1 MVAPSGT
8 RDRRLFAAR
17 PFEANAP
24 SGLHGVCR
32 ATAQERAPPDR
43 DDGRPPEPVPTSRGS
58 AWRRPACRADRA
70 GTVHR
75 GPPTAA
81 RAVPLP
87 SAPSACPVISRGLP
101 PDIPEDIAP
110 RPPFAPMPP
119 SGPRGARNVLI
130 LRRRGGTQKSMQPR
144 SGGRPSALESVLR
157 SELARRRIEA
167 RRAEQRVERE
177 LSRTVHDLK
186 APLSALKGYV
196 DMMLRG
202 IAGPMPPT
210 ANRYLTRIREVV
222 DRERQLIDDR
232 LRPRSHPAPPPMTD
246 LARALAAA
254 VDRSGPALRARR
266 LQLSLELPPRG
277 CPVPASQ
284 GLVDLLA
291 RRLGLPLPPGRP
303 RPPVPRALSRGRFGD
318 LRRRGPPDR
327 PRRRGAPGRTPH
339 LRPRPADRA
348 SARD

>member
-1 MVAPSGT
+1 
-8 RDRRLFAAR
+8 
-17 PFEANAP
+17 
-24 SGLHGVCR
+24 
-32 ATAQERAPPDR
+32 
-43 DDGRPPEPVPTSRGS
+43 
-58 AWRRPACRADRA
+58 
-70 GTVHR
+70 
-75 GPPTAA
+75 
-81 RAVPLP
+81 
-87 SAPSACPVISRGLP
+87 
-101 PDIPEDIAP
+101 
-110 RPPFAPMPP
+110 
-119 SGPRGARNVLI
+119 
-130 LRRRGGTQKSMQPR
+130 MQPR

-291 RRLGLPLPPGRP
+291 RRLVRHLLQTAAPGTSACLFLRDDLG
-303 RPPVPRALSRGRFGD
+303 RRYLELSPGAASGTSAGAD
-318 LRRRGPPDR
+318 LRIALAAAARLGAHPTFGPVLR
-327 PRRRGAPGRTPH
+327 IELPH
-339 LRPRPADRA
+339 ET
-348 SARD
+348 